1 MADYDAKIR
10 VSADTSAAERS
21 LQNFETKLNGLV
33 AGLDIGKKVGRS
45 FTEAFVAPKQLKQI
59 DRELATI
66 ASRADTVA
74 KRFARVVE
82 GVGTVGVAAKGI
94 ADVGDALQQ
103 LSINAGQAV
112 DQVNNFAK
120 LKQALVPGF
129 GAMQASVSTLAKTI
143 STLEYKFSSLVPGA
157 QGIVDILG
165 SIGPQAGVVS
175 AAVAAIGVAFETVL
189 KGRAKQLETEV
200 GTVLKTINDQTQ
212 QLLRNLEALNLPL
225 GGTVRQ
231 FQNLLRTGEERLANV
246 SSYSNE
252 ASRALSTILTAE
264 MRLTAELGRQ
274 AVLRREMEASRFASV
289 AQRTGMQ
296 FTFGGPKALPM
307 AGQTAFQGAM
317 RGGLGG
323 GARSLVPSQ
332 TEMLVNAAGGR
343 ASRSGIEARATT
355 ASLQFGTQLSTEID
369 KLNALSAAEK
379 ARTKE
384 INARLLPA
392 FNEQR
397 VREGTVK
404 LLTNEV
410 KLNES
415 NRRIEQALNGERAR
429 GVRFLEKQT
438 AEEQRQVQLG
448 ILGQK
453 TNKLPGQIGGPAFP
467 SAGPVPLGMYGQGRT
482 PIGGG
487 KGGGGF
493 GKSAAGALSNAA
505 VGGAFPLLF
514 GQSGQAAAGGAIGG
528 ILGSIVPGIGG
539 FGGSLIGTIIGEKV
553 GQGNK
558 VKELA
563 ADIGFSAEQTK
574 LLSAAFQQAGRE
586 FDKFDASVQNIRGLS
601 LAVDDQAKA
610 IQLVSTLTQNYGG
623 QIDKVTNAFTSS
635 LESGNV
641 SQATLNQLTSQGI
654 PIQQALADKY
664 KVSRSA
670 ILEMAKDGKISVQDL
685 IDTLV
690 DLGNRGP
697 SEIVK
702 NKSAFDALKD
712 AVINLGSAIGTLAT
726 NIVTTLTP
734 VFNWIAQQLTN
745 VFNLAVA
752 GLNAINAQLAAGR
765 AGALNRNITS
775 AKTAGGLSGATSEGV
790 DQVTRGLR
798 QVTPQKNKTGIEQ
811 NLNALEQYSAILQ
824 DIGTRDKNQGERA
837 QQLQGVILKLQG
849 ENEKALK
856 AIPTA
861 KTTLES
867 FKAPAQAVS
876 TGGAPKQASN
886 KAAEDAKREAERVAE
901 VVRAQQLS
909 TLELQKQ
916 KDFRDKIFAAEMVE
930 DAMLVRRLQGEQQ
943 LAEWGIKTAELLEKE
958 KNTEA
963 QLAIVKT
970 QQAAKQLIVQ
980 ATAQDMAKIEK
991 DRLKVYTD
999 TLTDLQYELDL
1010 KMATTEEARTQ
1021 LRIAYEMAKL
1031 KGFKP
1036 EEIDAI
1042 KAKKQEIAAPKTDR
1056 QTIEGR
1062 VGQLQDEIKEMTKLS
1077 TIAITAADGIGN
1089 AFANSFKSLIDGSMT
1104 AREALS
1110 SFFKDVASMFLEM
1123 AAQIIAK
1130 QMSMIILQTIL
1141 KALGA
1146 VAGAAGGSGGDLGKV
1161 NMTDVSKYSAP
1172 LGYAKGGIFGAGVTQ
1187 FASGGI
1193 VGSPTLFKF
1202 ANGGTTQTGLMGE
1215 AGPEAIMP
1223 LSRGAGGKL
1232 GVNASGLREA
1242 MGGAPGMG
1250 GSPVLSMSFE
1260 TTRFG
1265 DTDYVSRDQL
1275 EAAMAQTRK
1284 QASADGAKRGMS
1296 MTLDRLQQSPQTR
1309 SRVGLR

>member
-1 MADYDAKIR
+1 VAYRADIEIAVRGAGQLTNLQKQIQ
-10 VSADTSAAERS
+10 ATSAAVDKVNRNLASRGLFANS
-21 LQNFETKLNGLV
+21 LQNLEASVRKSNNAMRSAAAGTSAQKQAIDVYVKSLNAAEIAEKNLAAAIKTRQRELGIATKAETK
-33 AGLDIGKKVGRS
+33 AGTGGKNFGK
-45 FTEAFVAPKQLKQI
+45 
-59 DRELATI
+59 
-66 ASRADTVA
+66 
-74 KRFARVVE
+74 
-82 GVGTVGVAAKGI
+82 GVG
-94 ADVGDALQQ
+94 
-103 LSINAGQAV
+103 
-112 DQVNNFAK
+112 
-120 LKQALVPGF
+120 
-129 GAMQASVSTLAKTI
+129 GAI
-143 STLEYKFSSLVPGA
+143 
-157 QGIVDILG
+157 
-165 SIGPQAGVVS
+165 
-175 AAVAAIGVAFETVL
+175 
-189 KGRAKQLETEV
+189 
-200 GTVLKTINDQTQ
+200 
-212 QLLRNLEALNLPL
+212 
-225 GGTVRQ
+225 
-231 FQNLLRTGEERLANV
+231 
-246 SSYSNE
+246 
-252 ASRALSTILTAE
+252 
-264 MRLTAELGRQ
+264 
-274 AVLRREMEASRFASV
+274 
-289 AQRTGMQ
+289 
-296 FTFGGPKALPM
+296 
-307 AGQTAFQGAM
+307 
-317 RGGLGG
+317 
-323 GARSLVPSQ
+323 
-332 TEMLVNAAGGR
+332 
-343 ASRSGIEARATT
+343 
-355 ASLQFGTQLSTEID
+355 
-369 KLNALSAAEK
+369 
-379 ARTKE
+379 
-384 INARLLPA
+384 
-392 FNEQR
+392 
-397 VREGTVK
+397 
-404 LLTNEV
+404 
-410 KLNES
+410 
-415 NRRIEQALNGERAR
+415 
-429 GVRFLEKQT
+429 
-438 AEEQRQVQLG
+438 
-448 ILGQK
+448 
-453 TNKLPGQIGGPAFP
+453 
-467 SAGPVPLGMYGQGRT
+467 
-482 PIGGG
+482 
-487 KGGGGF
+487 
-493 GKSAAGALSNAA
+493 SNAA
-505 VGGAFPLLF
+505 IGGAFPLLF
-514 GQSGQAAAGGAIGG
+514 GQSKTAAIGG
-528 ILGSIVPGIGG
+528 AVGGIAGSALGPTGG
-539 FGGSLIGTIIGEKV
+539 FAGSLVGTLIGEKM
-553 GQGNK
+553 GQGQQ
-558 VKELA
+558 VKDLA

-574 LLSAAFQQAGRE
+574 LLSTAFQQAGKE
-586 FDKFDASVQNIRGLS
+586 FDKFQQSVQNIRGLS
-601 LAVDDQAKA
+601 LAVSDQAKA

-635 LESGNV
+635 LESGKV

-697 SEIVK
+697 SEIIK

-726 NIVTTLTP
+726 NIVTALTP

-775 AKTAGGLSGATSEGV
+775 AKLLTKAGATSESV
-790 DQVTRGLR
+790 DQVTRGIQ
-798 QVTPQKNKTGIEQ
+798 QVTPQKNKVGIEQ
-811 NLNALEQYSAILQ
+811 NLSTLNQLSKVLQ

-837 QQLQGVILKLQG
+837 QKLQGVILKLQG
-849 ENEKALK
+849 ENEAALK

-861 KTTLES
+861 KTALES
-867 FKAPAQAVS
+867 FKAPAQAPP
-876 TGGAPKQASN
+876 TGGASKTASN

-916 KDFRDKIFAAEMVE
+916 KDFRDKIFAAETAE

-1062 VGQLQDEIKEMTKLS
+1062 VGQLQDEIKEMTKFS
-1077 TIAITAADGIGN
+1077 TIAITAADGIGT
-1089 AFANSFKSLIDGSMT
+1089 AFGNSFKSLIDGSMS

-1130 QMSMIILQTIL
+1130 QMTMIILQTIL

-1146 VAGAAGGSGGDLGKV
+1146 VSGASGGGSGGDLAKV
-1161 NMTDVSKYSAP
+1161 NMVDVNKYSTVPAMP
-1172 LGYAKGGIFGAGVTQ
+1172 
-1187 FASGGI
+1187 
-1193 VGSPTLFKF
+1193 F
-1202 ANGGTTQTGLMGE
+1202 ANGGVFGSPTFFKFAEGGTMQNGVLGE

>member
-1 MADYDAKIR
+1 MADYDAKIKI
-10 VSADTSAAERS
+10 SADTSAAERS
-21 LQNFETKLNGLV
+21 LQNLESKVNSLV
-33 AGLDIGKKVGRS
+33 SGLDIGKKVGRS
-45 FTEAFVAPKQLKQI
+45 FTEAFVPPQQLKQL

-82 GVGTVGVAAKGI
+82 GVGTIGVAAKGI
-94 ADVGDALQQ
+94 SDIGVTLQQ
-103 LSINAGQAV
+103 LSVNAQ
-112 DQVNNFAK
+112 QVAANFNNANAAARV
-120 LKQALVPGF
+120 LTPGF
-129 GAMQASVSTLAKTI
+129 NLARDSANNLSKSVGF
-143 STLEYKFSSLVPGA
+143 LEYKFNALVPGA
-157 QGIVDILG
+157 QGIVQALG
-165 SIGPQAGVVS
+165 AIGPQAGV
-175 AAVAAIGVAFETVL
+175 AAGAIATIGVALETVL

-200 GTVLKTINDQTQ
+200 GTVLKTITAETQ
-212 QLLRNLEALNLPL
+212 QLLRTLEALNIPL
-225 GGTVRQ
+225 SGTVRQ
-231 FQNLLRTGEERLANV
+231 FQNLLRTGQERFANV
-246 SSYSNE
+246 SSYSDE
-252 ASRALSTILTAE
+252 ARRALSTILTAE
-264 MRLTAELGRQ
+264 MRLTAELQRQ

-355 ASLQFGTQLSTEID
+355 ASLQFGTKLSTEVD
-369 KLNALSAAEK
+369 KLNALTASER

-397 VREGTVK
+397 VRESTVK
-404 LLTNEV
+404 ILNNEV

-415 NRRIEQALNGERAR
+415 NLRIEQALNGERAR

-438 AEEQRQVQLG
+438 AEEQRQVKLG
-448 ILGQK
+448 LLGAK
-453 TNKLPGQIGGPAFP
+453 TNQLPGMVGGPGFP
-467 SAGPVPLGMYGQGRT
+467 SAGPVPLGMYGQGRV
-482 PIGGG
+482 PAGSRR
-487 KGGGGF
+487 GGGF
-493 GKSAAGALSNAA
+493 GKAASGALSNAA

-514 GQSGQAAAGGAIGG
+514 GQSGAAAAGGAIGG
-528 ILGSIVPGIGG
+528 IAGSLIPGVGG
-539 FGGSLIGTIIGEKV
+539 FGGSLIGTILGEKL
-553 GQGNK
+553 GQGDQIK
-558 VKELA
+558 KLSE
-563 ADIGFSAEQTK
+563 DIGFSAEQTK
-574 LLSAAFQQAGRE
+574 LLATAFQQAGRE
-586 FDKFDASVQNIRGLS
+586 FDKFQASVQNIRGLS
-601 LAVDDQAKA
+601 LTLDDQADA
-610 IQLVSTLTQNYGG
+610 INLVSTLTKNYGG
-623 QIDKVTNAFTSS
+623 QIDKVTNAFTSA
-635 LESGNV
+635 LESGKV
-641 SQATLNQLTSQGI
+641 TQATLNQLTSQGI
-654 PIQQALADKY
+654 PIQKELANKY
-664 KVSRSA
+664 KVSGDA
-670 ILEMAKDGKISVQDL
+670 ILQMAKDGKISVQDL
-685 IDTLV
+685 TNTLV
-690 DLGNRGP
+690 DMGNKG
-697 SEIVK
+697 VVAV
-702 NKSAFDALKD
+702 NKPTTGFAAFMKGVNDMMT
-712 AVINLGSAIGTLAT
+712 AIGNLASIIIT
-726 NIVTTLTP
+726 KLTP
-734 VFNWIAQQLTN
+734 AFNWLMGQLGDVISSAAQGIQMISN
-745 VFNLAVA
+745 M
-752 GLNAINAQLAAGR
+752 
-765 AGALNRNITS
+765 
-775 AKTAGGLSGATSEGV
+775 LSGGDINTTKAYALARKRLEKEGGPTV
-790 DQVTRGLR
+790 GTKNL
-798 QVTPQKNKTGIEQ
+798 TPQQKDTVAAYRAQELAKLNKPTPTK
-811 NLNALEQYSAILQ
+811 
-824 DIGTRDKNQGERA
+824 IGTIQ
-837 QQLQGVILKLQG
+837 
-849 ENEKALK
+849 
-856 AIPTA
+856 
-861 KTTLES
+861 
-867 FKAPAQAVS
+867 APGQAPSNGSS
-876 TGGAPKQASN
+876 TGASKAN

-909 TLELQKQ
+909 TIELQKQ
-916 KDFRDKIFAAEMVE
+916 KAFKDKIFAAETAE

-980 ATAQDMAKIEK
+980 ATAQEMAKIEK
-991 DRLKVYTD
+991 DRLKTYTD

-1031 KGFKP
+1031 KGLKP
-1036 EEIDAI
+1036 EESADIRN
-1042 KAKKQEIAAPKTDR
+1042 KKQQLAAPKTDR

-1062 VGQLQDEIKEMTKLS
+1062 VGQLQDEIKEMTKFS
-1077 TIAITAADGIGN
+1077 TIAITAADGIGT
-1089 AFANSFKSLIDGSMT
+1089 AFGNSFKSLIDGSMT

-1110 SFFKDVASMFLEM
+1110 GFFKDVASMFLEM

-1130 QMSMIILQTIL
+1130 QMTMIILQTIL

-1146 VAGAAGGSGGDLGKV
+1146 VAGAAGGGSGGDLAKV
-1161 NMTDVSKYSAP
+1161 NMADVNKYATAP
-1172 LGYAKGGIFGAGVTQ
+1172 AIPFANGGVF
-1187 FASGGI
+1187 
-1193 VGSPTLFKF
+1193 GSPTLFKF
-1202 ANGGTTQTGLMGE
+1202 ANGGTMQNGVLGE

-1223 LSRGAGGKL
+1223 LSRSADGKL

>member
-200 GTVLKTINDQTQ
+200 STVLKTINDQTQ

-355 ASLQFGTQLSTEID
+355 ASLQFGTQLSTEVD
-369 KLNALSAAEK
+369 KLNALSAAEE

-415 NRRIEQALNGERAR
+415 NRRSEQALNGERAR

-453 TNKLPGQIGGPAFP
+453 T
-467 SAGPVPLGMYGQGRT
+467 
-482 PIGGG
+482 
-487 KGGGGF
+487 
-493 GKSAAGALSNAA
+493 
-505 VGGAFPLLF
+505 
-514 GQSGQAAAGGAIGG
+514 
-528 ILGSIVPGIGG
+528 
-539 FGGSLIGTIIGEKV
+539 
-553 GQGNK
+553 
-558 VKELA
+558 
-563 ADIGFSAEQTK
+563 
-574 LLSAAFQQAGRE
+574 
-586 FDKFDASVQNIRGLS
+586 
-601 LAVDDQAKA
+601 
-610 IQLVSTLTQNYGG
+610 
-623 QIDKVTNAFTSS
+623 
-635 LESGNV
+635 
-641 SQATLNQLTSQGI
+641 
-654 PIQQALADKY
+654 
-664 KVSRSA
+664 
-670 ILEMAKDGKISVQDL
+670 
-685 IDTLV
+685 
-690 DLGNRGP
+690 
-697 SEIVK
+697 
-702 NKSAFDALKD
+702 
-712 AVINLGSAIGTLAT
+712 IN
-726 NIVTTLTP
+726 
-734 VFNWIAQQLTN
+734 F
-745 VFNLAVA
+745 
-752 GLNAINAQLAAGR
+752 
-765 AGALNRNITS
+765 
-775 AKTAGGLSGATSEGV
+775 
-790 DQVTRGLR
+790 
-798 QVTPQKNKTGIEQ
+798 
-811 NLNALEQYSAILQ
+811 
-824 DIGTRDKNQGERA
+824 
-837 QQLQGVILKLQG
+837 
-849 ENEKALK
+849 
-856 AIPTA
+856 
-861 KTTLES
+861 
-867 FKAPAQAVS
+867 
-876 TGGAPKQASN
+876 
-886 KAAEDAKREAERVAE
+886 
-901 VVRAQQLS
+901 
-909 TLELQKQ
+909 
-916 KDFRDKIFAAEMVE
+916 
-930 DAMLVRRLQGEQQ
+930 
-943 LAEWGIKTAELLEKE
+943 
-958 KNTEA
+958 
-963 QLAIVKT
+963 
-970 QQAAKQLIVQ
+970 
-980 ATAQDMAKIEK
+980 
-991 DRLKVYTD
+991 
-999 TLTDLQYELDL
+999 
-1010 KMATTEEARTQ
+1010 
-1021 LRIAYEMAKL
+1021 
-1031 KGFKP
+1031 
-1036 EEIDAI
+1036 
-1042 KAKKQEIAAPKTDR
+1042 
-1056 QTIEGR
+1056 
-1062 VGQLQDEIKEMTKLS
+1062 
-1077 TIAITAADGIGN
+1077 
-1089 AFANSFKSLIDGSMT
+1089 
-1104 AREALS
+1104 
-1110 SFFKDVASMFLEM
+1110 
-1123 AAQIIAK
+1123 
-1130 QMSMIILQTIL
+1130 
-1141 KALGA
+1141 
-1146 VAGAAGGSGGDLGKV
+1146 
-1161 NMTDVSKYSAP
+1161 
-1172 LGYAKGGIFGAGVTQ
+1172 
-1187 FASGGI
+1187 
-1193 VGSPTLFKF
+1193 
-1202 ANGGTTQTGLMGE
+1202 
-1215 AGPEAIMP
+1215 
-1223 LSRGAGGKL
+1223 
-1232 GVNASGLREA
+1232 
-1242 MGGAPGMG
+1242 
-1250 GSPVLSMSFE
+1250 
-1260 TTRFG
+1260 
-1265 DTDYVSRDQL
+1265 
-1275 EAAMAQTRK
+1275 
-1284 QASADGAKRGMS
+1284 
-1296 MTLDRLQQSPQTR
+1296 LDRLAVLHFPVLVQFHLVCTDKDVHQ
-1309 SRVGLR
+1309 

>member
-45 FTEAFVAPKQLKQI
+45 FTEAFVPPKQLKQL

-94 ADVGDALQQ
+94 SDVGDALQQ
-103 LSINAGQAV
+103 LSVNAGQAL
-112 DQVNNFAK
+112 DQVNNLAK
-120 LKQALVPGF
+120 LKQVLVPGF
-129 GAMQASVSTLAKTI
+129 GAMQASISTLAKTI

-157 QGIVDILG
+157 QGILDVLG
-165 SIGPQAGVVS
+165 SIGPQASVVS
-175 AAVAAIGVAFETVL
+175 AAVATIGVAFETVL

-200 GTVLKTINDQTQ
+200 GAVLKTINEQTQ
-212 QLLRNLEALNLPL
+212 QLLRNLEALNIPL
-225 GGTVRQ
+225 SGTARQ

-246 SSYSNE
+246 SSYSDE
-252 ASRALSTILTAE
+252 ARRALSTILTAE
-264 MRLTAELGRQ
+264 MRLTAELQRQ

-307 AGQTAFQGAM
+307 AGQTAFRGAM

-355 ASLQFGTQLSTEID
+355 ASLQFGTKLSTEVD

-404 LLTNEV
+404 ILTNEV

-415 NRRIEQALNGERAR
+415 KRRIEQALNGERAR

-453 TNKLPGQIGGPAFP
+453 TNKLPGMIGGPGFP

-482 PIGGG
+482 SVGGRR
-487 KGGGGF
+487 GGGF
-493 GKSAAGALSNAA
+493 GRAASGALSNAA

-514 GQSGQAAAGGAIGG
+514 GQSGAAAAGGAIGG
-528 ILGSIVPGIGG
+528 IAGSLIPGVGG

-553 GQGNK
+553 GQGDQIK
-558 VKELA
+558 KLSE
-563 ADIGFSAEQTK
+563 DIGFSAEQTK
-574 LLSAAFQQAGRE
+574 LLGTAFQQAGRE
-586 FDKFDASVQNIRGLS
+586 FDKFQLSVQNIRGLS
-601 LAVDDQAKA
+601 LTLDDQADA
-610 IQLVSTLTQNYGG
+610 INLVSTLTKNYGG
-623 QIDKVTNAFTSS
+623 QIDKVTNAFTSA
-635 LESGNV
+635 LESGKV
-641 SQATLNQLTSQGI
+641 TQATLNQLTSQGI

-664 KVSRSA
+664 KVNRDT
-670 ILEMAKDGKISVQDL
+670 ILAMAKDGKISVQDL
-685 IDTLV
+685 TNTLV
-690 DLGNRGP
+690 DMGNKGVVAINKPTTGFDKFMKGVDGLMASIGSLAGAIVTKLTPAFNWLMARLGEIIGLAAQGIQAIANMLSGGDVNTTKAYALARKRLAAEGGP
-697 SEIVK
+697 SVGTK
-702 NKSAFDALKD
+702 NLTVEEKATVDKYRSQELAKLTKPTNTK
-712 AVINLGSAIGTLAT
+712 IGAIQTPGQAPPSGGGASSGVDKAAKAAESEAARVA
-726 NIVTTLTP
+726 NIVRDQAALTQQKQLQAQYSQALFTAE
-734 VFNWIAQQLTN
+734 VAKDEVLKIQLQREREIGEISLQYSKQINDEKAKGNSAAAKEAFTKTALVDVQLVELKIAQQLAKLQIKTTE
-745 VFNLAVA
+745 AYT
-752 GLNAINAQLAAGR
+752 
-765 AGALNRNITS
+765 NIT
-775 AKTAGGLSGATSEGV
+775 
-790 DQVTRGLR
+790 
-798 QVTPQKNKTGIEQ
+798 
-811 NLNALEQYSAILQ
+811 
-824 DIGTRDKNQGERA
+824 
-837 QQLQGVILKLQG
+837 
-849 ENEKALK
+849 
-856 AIPTA
+856 
-861 KTTLES
+861 
-867 FKAPAQAVS
+867 
-876 TGGAPKQASN
+876 
-886 KAAEDAKREAERVAE
+886 
-901 VVRAQQLS
+901 
-909 TLELQKQ
+909 
-916 KDFRDKIFAAEMVE
+916 
-930 DAMLVRRLQGEQQ
+930 
-943 LAEWGIKTAELLEKE
+943 
-958 KNTEA
+958 
-963 QLAIVKT
+963 
-970 QQAAKQLIVQ
+970 
-980 ATAQDMAKIEK
+980 
-991 DRLKVYTD
+991 
-999 TLTDLQYELDL
+999 TDLQYQLDL
-1010 KMATTEEARTQ
+1010 KAAVTEQDRIQ
-1021 LRIAYEMAKL
+1021 LELAYEAAKL
-1031 KGFKP
+1031 KKDNPLMTPGQ
-1036 EEIDAI
+1036 IDTI
-1042 KAKKQEIAAPKTDR
+1042 TKQRANLAAPKTDA
-1056 QTIEGR
+1056 QSIAGR

-1077 TIAITAADGIGN
+1077 TVAITAADGIGN
-1089 AFANSFKSLIDGSMT
+1089 AFANSFKSLIDGTMS

-1130 QMSMIILQTIL
+1130 QMTMIILQTIL

-1146 VAGAAGGSGGDLGKV
+1146 VSGGGSGGDLGKV

-1172 LGYAKGGIFGAGVTQ
+1172 LGYAKGGVFGNGISK
-1187 FASGGI
+1187 FAAGGI
-1193 VGSPTLFKF
+1193 VGSPTLFQF
-1202 ANGGTTQTGLMGE
+1202 ANGGTTSTGLMGE

-1242 MGGAPGMG
+1242 MGGGTGMG
-1250 GSPVLSMSFE
+1250 GAPVFNMSFE

-1275 EAAMAQTRK
+1275 EAAMAQTRR
-1284 QASADGAKRGMS
+1284 QASSDGAKRGMN

>member
-45 FTEAFVAPKQLKQI
+45 FTEAFVPPKQLKQL

-94 ADVGDALQQ
+94 SDVGDALQQ
-103 LSINAGQAV
+103 LSVNAGQAL

-231 FQNLLRTGEERLANV
+231 FQNLLRTGQERLANV

-252 ASRALSTILTAE
+252 AGRALSTILTAE
-264 MRLTAELGRQ
+264 MRLTAELERQ

-355 ASLQFGTQLSTEID
+355 ASLQFGTQLSTEVD

-397 VREGTVK
+397 IREGTVK

-482 PIGGG
+482 PVGGRRGGG
-487 KGGGGF
+487 L
-493 GKSAAGALSNAA
+493 GKAASGALSNAA

-514 GQSGQAAAGGAIGG
+514 GQSGAAAAGGAIGG
-528 ILGSIVPGIGG
+528 IAGSLIPGIGG
-539 FGGSLIGTIIGEKV
+539 FGGSLIGTILGEKL
-553 GQGNK
+553 GQGNQ
-558 VKELA
+558 VKQLGE
-563 ADIGFSAEQTK
+563 DIGFSAEQTK
-574 LLSAAFQQAGRE
+574 MLGTAFQQAGRD
-586 FDKFDASVQNIRGLS
+586 FDKFQQSVSTIQGLS
-601 LAVDDQAKA
+601 LSIEDQGRA
-610 IQLVSTLTQNYGG
+610 IQLASSLTESYKGK
-623 QIDKVTNAFTSS
+623 IDKVTNAFAGALST
-635 LESGNV
+635 GKV
-641 SQATLNQLTSQGI
+641 TQGTLNQLTNNGI

-664 KVSRSA
+664 NVSRSA
-670 ILEMAKDGKISVQDL
+670 IIQMAKDGKISVQDL

-690 DLGNRGP
+690 KVGNEGAKAASTQKDVFADSFEQISKAVADFQTTTSQAFKETGDALRVDLGGAVQAVTTYIIDLIGGFGELARVAGP
-697 SEIVK
+697 VLDPIISGY
-702 NKSAFDALKD
+702 
-712 AVINLGSAIGTLAT
+712 INLEKAIFNAVGAVPALRDA
-726 NIVTTLTP
+726 IVQFVL
-734 VFNWIAQQLTN
+734 Q
-745 VFNLAVA
+745 VA
-752 GLNAINAQLAAGR
+752 GPLAGVVTLMNQIRGLGTAAKGPEKMGPYVPDR
-765 AGALNRNITS
+765 LKKPPLQSFIAPSQAAATGKKDTS
-775 AKTAGGLSGATSEGV
+775 A
-790 DQVTRGLR
+790 
-798 QVTPQKNKTGIEQ
+798 
-811 NLNALEQYSAILQ
+811 
-824 DIGTRDKNQGERA
+824 
-837 QQLQGVILKLQG
+837 
-849 ENEKALK
+849 EKA
-856 AIPTA
+856 A
-861 KTTLES
+861 
-867 FKAPAQAVS
+867 
-876 TGGAPKQASN
+876 
-886 KAAEDAKREAERVAE
+886 KAAEREAARVANI
-901 VVRAQQLS
+901 VR
-909 TLELQKQ
+909 
-916 KDFRDKIFAAEMVE
+916 DRAAEMEIMRMQSIFAEQIAVAE
-930 DAMLVRRLQGEQQ
+930 INKDPILKSQLQTTEKINQISINYSKAINDEKAKGNSI
-943 LAEWGIKTAELLEKE
+943 LAKEAITKKAVAEIDKVNFEGALD
-958 KNTEA
+958 
-963 QLAIVKT
+963 I
-970 QQAAKQLIVQ
+970 
-980 ATAQDMAKIEK
+980 AKIEI
-991 DRLKVYTD
+991 DRKENYNNLLMDLDQELK
-999 TLTDLQYELDL
+999 LRS
-1010 KMATTEEARTQ
+1010 ATTEEARNQ
-1021 LRIAYEMAKL
+1021 LRISYEIAKL
-1031 KGFKP
+1031 QQTNTYKP
-1036 EEIDAI
+1036 EELAAIKNRKQQLTTPKTPYETINLAKGAASDELTKLLDVGNQLVTIGDAI
-1042 KAKKQEIAAPKTDR
+1042 GASF
-1056 QTIEGR
+1056 G
-1062 VGQLQDEIKEMTKLS
+1062 
-1077 TIAITAADGIGN
+1077 
-1089 AFANSFKSLIDGSMT
+1089 NSFKGIINGTMT
-1104 AREALS
+1104 AQEALAG
-1110 SFFKDVASMFLEM
+1110 FFQSVADAFLDM

-1130 QMSMIILQTIL
+1130 WITMTIL
-1141 KALGA
+1141 NSVLSLFPGGGA
-1146 VAGAAGGSGGDLGKV
+1146 GSGLA
-1161 NMTDVSKYSAP
+1161 VS
-1172 LGYAKGGIFGAGVTQ
+1172 GGAG
-1187 FASGGI
+1187 FDMGALNN
-1193 VGSPTLFKF
+1193 VGLPGF
-1202 ANGGTTQTGLMGE
+1202 G
-1215 AGPEAIMP
+1215 
-1223 LSRGAGGKL
+1223 R
-1232 GVNASGLREA
+1232 RA
-1242 MGGAPGMG
+1242 MGGPVAGGTPYIVGEKGPELFMPGRSGTVIPNNSLSGSSTNVVVNVDASGNSNVQGDQAQAKQLGVAVSAAVQAELVKQQRPG
-1250 GSPVLSMSFE
+1250 GLLAG
-1260 TTRFG
+1260 TR
-1265 DTDYVSRDQL
+1265 R
-1275 EAAMAQTRK
+1275 
-1284 QASADGAKRGMS
+1284 
-1296 MTLDRLQQSPQTR
+1296 
-1309 SRVGLR
+1309 